1 MPDMY
6 SPADEPRKIGHQL
19 IKKHHDHLS
28 GRRVDFLFIERQDKD
43 GNSQAI
49 IKGGKNHYGDARLVR
64 GINAYLAGGSVL
76 IDLDKRENISADGP
90 QPFFVITITKHFW
103 TNASDLFKQA
113 LVDHELEH
121 CEYDSE
127 KDKYSMV
134 EHDLEEFV
142 AIVKRYGLW
151 NVGVEQFVKAAKQQS
166 LAFESEP
173 RAVATGSSTAREAEP
188 ANSNGGAAER
198 SRKVHKLTRRI
209 DKAKATEILGG

>member
-1 MPDMY
+1 MPDIY

-28 GRRVDFLFIERQDKD
+28 GRRVDFLFVERKDKD

-49 IKGGKNHYGDARLVR
+49 TKGVKNHYGQAKLVTNL
-64 GINAYLAGGSVL
+64 NAYLAG
-76 IDLDKRENISADGP
+76 DGKYEP
-90 QPFFVITITKHFW
+90 QPFFVILITKHFW

-113 LVDHELEH
+113 LVDHELCH

-127 KDKYSMV
+127 TDKYSTV
-134 EHDLEEFV
+134 DHDVTEFV
-142 AIVKRYGLW
+142 EIVKRWGLW
-151 NVGVEQFVKAAKQQS
+151 SCEVEAFVKAAKQQS
-166 LAFESEP
+166 LAFDNESQP
-173 RAVATGSSTAREAEP
+173 QSASEAEP
-188 ANSNGGAAER
+188 ATGNGGGAAER